1 MQTYTAG
8 EDNNRLAEMAK
19 EFGLQQHRKP
29 RRQVRERVSAPL
41 SSLTEFFHERFLHH
55 EFANVRLRS
64 VYTSRDHPDDDDE
77 GRELMGRPP
86 RWQEDASK
94 EDAEDAH
101 PPPKGGDLTS
111 AVLGIIKG
119 MVGPAILYLPHG
131 FAKAGWVFAIPC
143 LILSTILFLGSSACL
158 LDAWKLE
165 SAKSNNASML
175 LNPPKK
181 RTILSY
187 PELAHRALGSTG
199 ETFVKIG
206 IAFMQSG
213 VCLTYL
219 IFVPQNL
226 KTVTSILFGYDIDA
240 SYFIIVMLIVEI
252 PMSWIR
258 DIRKLTITN
267 LLANALIL
275 YGLVTC
281 LAFAL
286 SNAVKNVAG
295 RGPIA
300 EITYRFLNL
309 EKFNNEGWFLF
320 IGTSVS
326 RIISVL
332 CIFHQ
337 RFDDTDLITYF
348 YLLFFYSIV
357 FLCQVLLFEGTITL
371 LVPLQEAVYRE
382 EDRKKFPIVYQKVIF
397 CIICFYCIFGM
408 CCWVSFGDDV
418 KTVMTTSLPPGILA
432 SSVQLAYSTAVIFT
446 FPLQNFPSLE
456 IATRSIGSLL
466 DSACGKSIASVQR
479 RNIIASFLVFLLA
492 LVGIAAMDSLD
503 KVVSL
508 MGGLLGCPLAFIFP
522 PLIHNNIDKNITER
536 RKRENYIIAGLGCC
550 AMVVATVT
558 TLSKW

>member
-1 MQTYTAG
+1 MNEEQELLQTSDYGVSSKLHMQTYTAG

-19 EFGLQQHRKP
+19 EFGLQQHRQP

-64 VYTSRDHPDDDDE
+64 VFTLRHHPDDDRE
-77 GRELMGRPP
+77 GKELMGRPP
-86 RWQEDASK
+86 RWHEDAPNK
-94 EDAEDAH
+94 GVEDPH
-101 PPPKGGDLTS
+101 LPPKGGDLTS

-119 MVGPAILYLPHG
+119 MVGPAILYLPHA
-131 FAKAGWVFAIPC
+131 FAKAGWIFALPC
-143 LILSTILFLGSSACL
+143 LALTTFLFLSSSACL

-165 SAKSNNASML
+165 SAKSDSANML
-175 LNPPKK
+175 LQKRKK

-219 IFVPQNL
+219 IFVPLNL

-275 YGLVTC
+275 YGLVIC
-281 LAFAL
+281 LALAL
-286 SNAVKNVAG
+286 SDAVKSKTG
-295 RGPIA
+295 RGPIS
-300 EITYRFLNL
+300 EIAYRFSNL
-309 EKFNNEGWFLF
+309 DMFNNDGWFLF
-320 IGTSVS
+320 IGTS
-326 RIISVL
+326 
-332 CIFHQ
+332 
-337 RFDDTDLITYF
+337 
-348 YLLFFYSIV
+348 
-357 FLCQVLLFEGTITL
+357 VLLFEGTITL

-382 EDRKKFPIVYQKVIF
+382 DDRKKFPIVYQKVILS
-397 CIICFYCIFGM
+397 IICFYCIFGTF
-408 CCWVSFGDDV
+408 CWVSFGNDV
-418 KTVMTTSLPPGILA
+418 NTVMTTSLPSGTLA
-432 SSVQLAYSTAVIFT
+432 TTVQLAYSTAVIFT

-456 IATRSIGSLL
+456 IATRSLATLL
-466 DSACGKSIASVQR
+466 DNTCCKRLEYLQN
-479 RNIIASFLVFLLA
+479 RNVIASFLVFLLA
-492 LVGIAAMDSLD
+492 LVGIAAMDNLD

-522 PLIHNNIDKNITER
+522 PLIYNNLDENITEE
-536 RKRENYIIAGLGCC
+536 RKRNNLIIAGLGFC
-550 AMVVATVT
+550 AMVVATVG
-558 TLSKW
+558 TLATW

>member
-1 MQTYTAG
+1 MDEEQQLLLKFDSSSTLHMQTYTAG

-64 VYTSRDHPDDDDE
+64 VYTSSDLPDDDDE

-175 LNPPKK
+175 LNKKTK

-286 SNAVKNVAG
+286 PNAVKNVAG

-309 EKFNNEGWFLF
+309 EKFNDEGWFLF
-320 IGTSVS
+320 IGTS
-326 RIISVL
+326 
-332 CIFHQ
+332 
-337 RFDDTDLITYF
+337 
-348 YLLFFYSIV
+348 
-357 FLCQVLLFEGTITL
+357 VLLFEGTITL

-466 DSACGKSIASVQR
+466 DNACGKSIASSVQR

-536 RKRENYIIAGLGCC
+536 RRRENFLIAGLGCC

-558 TLSKW
+558 TLLKW